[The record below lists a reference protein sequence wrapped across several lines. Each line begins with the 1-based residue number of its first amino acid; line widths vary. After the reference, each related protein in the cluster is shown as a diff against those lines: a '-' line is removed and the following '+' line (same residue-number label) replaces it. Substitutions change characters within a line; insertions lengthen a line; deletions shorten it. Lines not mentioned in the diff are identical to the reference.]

1 MGGGAGRNGHTILN
15 PGRPQAE
22 ELGKIKVLTM
32 RRGDLLR
39 MVSPSGGGFG
49 DPLERNPEL
58 VLRDVLDL
66 LLSGDAARAIYG
78 VVIAGSTVDAQATEV
93 ERARRSATRNDTPQN
108 FAFGPA
114 REALEAIWPN
124 EACASLARAVL
135 ASPAGLRPYLM
146 ASARER
152 LNASNRRVTPAQ
164 VEGVI
169 RELLA
174 PLALKHA
181 A

>member
-1 MGGGAGRNGHTILN
+1 
-15 PGRPQAE
+15 
-22 ELGKIKVLTM
+22 
-32 RRGDLLR
+32 

-49 DPLERNPEL
+49 DPLDRDPAL
-58 VLRDVLDL
+58 VLRDVLGGL
-66 LLSGDAARAIYG
+66 LGADAARAIYG
-78 VVIAGSTVDAQATEV
+78 VVIAGRDVDAQATEV
-93 ERARRSATRNDTPQN
+93 ERARRSATRNDAPEH

-114 REALEAIWPN
+114 REALEQIWPN
-124 EACASLARAVL
+124 EACASLARAIL

-152 LNASNRRVTPAQ
+152 LNAANKRVTPAQ
-164 VEGVI
+164 VDSLL

-174 PLALKHA
+174 PLATKQA